1 MLVHIG
7 DRLEPEPMQM
17 SETPPRPRNA
27 RTAVRMPATC
37 RSSTGLRDEGW
48 LEDISDVGCCF
59 VTRATCFKVGGHV
72 VLRPGGLEGIT
83 GVVRWVRAN
92 RCGIEFSRPLYGA
105 VFDHLCAQFAKDG
118 DALTVEADPQHAPR
132 DYGAPPPR
140 RLF

>member
-1 MLVHIG
+1 MLVHNG
-7 DRLEPEPMQM
+7 CNANREPATM
-17 SETPPRPRNA
+17 SDPLPLPRNA

-48 LEDISDVGCCF
+48 LEDISAVGCCF
-59 VTRATCFKVGGHV
+59 VTRATCFKPGNHI

-83 GVVRWVRAN
+83 GVVRWVKSN

-105 VFDHLCAQFAKDG
+105 VFDHLCAQFAQAD
-118 DALTVEADPQHAPR
+118 EA
-132 DYGAPPPR
+132 APPAPAPQYVPLSHRGLTPR